1 MLSMPMVLAL
11 TAGACASG
19 GVQPGIVSRS
29 APPAGYAQAPS
40 YANQAYGSQAY
51 GSQAYGNQTYGNQ
64 TYVPNQ
70 GYVQNASANGPASNA
85 PAYGSRTASPP
96 VAGAPG
102 DRGRVVSINDVSLQ
116 GSRSAG
122 NGTMV
127 GGLLGG
133 AGGATLGAVTGHT
146 LGSGIVGGLLGAVG
160 GAILGSIF
168 DGNHGAGGRGIEV
181 TVQRDDGSKVT
192 VAQQDTG
199 DIQLGDRVQIVQA
212 RSGAAQV
219 VRDTSRNPD

>member
-1 MLSMPMVLAL
+1 MPMALAL
-11 TAGACASG
+11 MVGACASG

-29 APPAGYAQAPS
+29 APPSGYGQAPS
-40 YANQAYGSQAY
+40 YGNQAYGSQV
-51 GSQAYGNQTYGNQ
+51 YGNQ

-70 GYVQNASANGPASNA
+70 GYVQNASANGPAANA
-85 PAYGSRTASPP
+85 PAQGSRAAPPP

-116 GSRSAG
+116 GSRGGG

-168 DGNHGAGGRGIEV
+168 DGSHGAGGRGIEV

-212 RSGAAQV
+212 RNGAAQV

>member
-1 MLSMPMVLAL
+1 MLVAAVS
-11 TAGACASG
+11 ACASG

-29 APPAGYAQAPS
+29 GPPAGYAQGP
-40 YANQAYGSQAY
+40 
-51 GSQAYGNQTYGNQ
+51 TYGNQ

-70 GYVQNASANGPASNA
+70 GYVQKASINGPVAGTTPLDPHDPANA
-85 PAYGSRTASPP
+85 AAYGSRPAPQP
-96 VAGAPG
+96 IAAAPG
-102 DRGRVVSINDVSLQ
+102 DSGRVVSINDVSLQ
-116 GSRSAG
+116 GSRGGGMG

-160 GAILGSIF
+160 GAIIGTIF
-168 DGNHGAGGRGIEV
+168 DGNHGSGGRGIEV

-199 DIQLGDRVQIVQA
+199 DIQLGDRVQIVQG
-212 RSGAAQV
+212 RNGAAQV